1 MHISSNDRH
10 SINATPCCAPTGRVA
25 VLGIGNILLGDDGAG
40 VVVAESLRD
49 EMDARGIDVIDG
61 GTLSHS
67 LLPII
72 EDCEALVAIDAG
84 ELHAPPGTVK
94 VFDGAAMDE
103 YLLKRRS
110 GTVHEVGL
118 ADLLDMARLRD
129 ALPGQRALVAI
140 QPGCIGWGSE
150 LSPEL
155 GQGASAAR
163 EAVRGLLEAW
173 L

>member
-1 MHISSNDRH
+1 MVLNDCD
-10 SINATPCCAPTGRVA
+10 SKDATASCAPTIRVT

-40 VVVAESLRD
+40 VAVAESLRD
-49 EMDARGIDVIDG
+49 EMDGRGIDVIDG

-72 EDCEALVAIDAG
+72 EDCQALVAIDAG
-84 ELHAPPGTVK
+84 QLHALPGTVK

-129 ALPGQRALVAI
+129 ALPAQRALVAI
-140 QPGCIGWGSE
+140 QPGHIGWSSE
-150 LSPEL
+150 LSPDV
-155 GQGASAAR
+155 GRAVPAAAG
-163 EAVRGLLEAW
+163 EVRRLLEEW

>member
-1 MHISSNDRH
+1 M
-10 SINATPCCAPTGRVA
+10 RVS
-25 VLGIGNILLGDDGAG
+25 VLGIGNVLLGDDGAG
-40 VVVAESLRD
+40 VAVAESLRD
-49 EMDARGIDVIDG
+49 ELCAQGIDVIDG

-84 ELHAPPGTVK
+84 QLHARPGTVK
-94 VFDGAAMDE
+94 VFDGTAMDE

-129 ALPGQRALVAI
+129 ALPRQRALVAI
-140 QPGCIGWGSE
+140 QPGRIGWGSE
-150 LSPEL
+150 LSPEV
-155 GQGASAAR
+155 GQAVAPAAA
-163 EAVRGLLEAW
+163 EVRRLLEAW

>member
-1 MHISSNDRH
+1 MVLKNHNSM
-10 SINATPCCAPTGRVA
+10 NATACCATTIRVA
-25 VLGIGNILLGDDGAG
+25 VLGIGNTLLGDDGAG
-40 VVVAESLRD
+40 VAVAESLRD
-49 EMDARGIDVIDG
+49 ELDARGIDVIDG

-84 ELHAPPGTVK
+84 ELHARPGTVK

-103 YLLKRRS
+103 YLLKRRT

-140 QPGCIGWGSE
+140 QPGRIGWGVE
-150 LSPEL
+150 LSPDV
-155 GQGASAAR
+155 GQAVPAAAD
-163 EAVRGLLEAW
+163 EVRRLLEAW

>member
-1 MHISSNDRH
+1 MDLNDQH
-10 SINATPCCAPTGRVA
+10 SISATTCCTPAIRMT

-40 VVVAESLRD
+40 IVVAESLRD
-49 EMDARGIDVIDG
+49 ELDAWGIDVVDG

-72 EDCEALVAIDAG
+72 EDCEGLVAIDAAQ
-84 ELHAPPGTVK
+84 LHARPGTVK
-94 VFDGAAMDE
+94 VFDGVAMDE

-129 ALPGQRALVAI
+129 ALPGQRALVAV
-140 QPGCIGWGSE
+140 QPGRIGWGSE
-150 LSPEL
+150 LSPDV
-155 GQGASAAR
+155 GRAIPAAAG
-163 EAVRGLLEAW
+163 EVRRLLEAW